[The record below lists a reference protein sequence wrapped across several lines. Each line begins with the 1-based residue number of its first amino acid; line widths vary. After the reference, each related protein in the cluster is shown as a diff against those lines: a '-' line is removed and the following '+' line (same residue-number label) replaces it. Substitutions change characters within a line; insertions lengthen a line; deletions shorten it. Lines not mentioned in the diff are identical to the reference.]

1 MIAAGHHDG
10 VSTGDVVVVEVPGGS
25 RNKYETDPETGEL
38 FLDRTL
44 FTATRYP
51 ADYGYFPKTL
61 ADDGDELD
69 ALVLVSEP
77 TFPGCRV
84 HVRPVGVLRM
94 RDEKGEDEKVICV
107 ALNDP
112 EFGQMTALEDITPL
126 RRAEIEHFFAIYKE
140 LEPDKET
147 EIIGWDDAEGAAQV
161 VADAAEAFQRR
172 R

>member
-1 MIAAGHHDG
+1 
-10 VSTGDVVVVEVPGGS
+10 VSTGDIVVVEVPGGS
-25 RNKYETDPETGEL
+25 RNKYETDPVTGEL

-51 ADYGYFPKTL
+51 GDYGYFPETL

-84 HVRPVGVLRM
+84 RVRPVGVLWM
-94 RDEKGEDEKVICV
+94 RDEKGEDAKVLCV

-112 EFGQMTALEDITPL
+112 EFGAVNTLDDLTTL
-126 RRAEIEHFFAIYKE
+126 RRDEIEHFFTIYKE
-140 LEPDKET
+140 LEPGKAT
-147 EIIGWDDAEGAAQV
+147 EVLGWEDAGSAAKA
-161 VADAAEAFQRR
+161 VADAAAAFAERR
-172 R
+172 SG

>member
-1 MIAAGHHDG
+1 M
-10 VSTGDVVVVEVPGGS
+10 VVVVEVPGGS
-25 RNKYETDPETGEL
+25 RNKYETDPKTGEL

-51 ADYGYFPKTL
+51 ADYGYFPETL

-84 HVRPVGVLRM
+84 RVRPVGVLRM
-94 RDEKGEDEKVICV
+94 RDEKGEDEKIICV
-107 ALNDP
+107 AFNDP
-112 EFGQMTALEDITPL
+112 EFGHMTELDDITPL
-126 RRAEIEHFFAIYKE
+126 RRAEIEHFFAIYKQ
-140 LEPDKET
+140 LEPGKET
-147 EIIGWDDAEGAAQV
+147 EIIGWDDAEGAAKV
-161 VADAAEAFQRR
+161 VADAADAYQRR

>member
-1 MIAAGHHDG
+1 
-10 VSTGDVVVVEVPGGS
+10 VSAGDVVVVEVPGGS

-51 ADYGYFPKTL
+51 ADYGYFPETL

-84 HVRPVGVLRM
+84 RVRPVGVLLM
-94 RDEKGEDEKVICV
+94 RDEKGEDAKVVCV

-112 EFGQMTALEDITPL
+112 EFGEMTALEDITRL

-140 LEPDKET
+140 LEPGKET
-147 EIIGWDDAEGAAQV
+147 EIIRWEDADGAAKA
-161 VADAAEAFQRR
+161 VADAAEAFTQRR

>member
-1 MIAAGHHDG
+1 MKGVNAGNI
-10 VSTGDVVVVEVPGGS
+10 VVVEVPGGS

-51 ADYGYFPKTL
+51 ADYGYFPETL

-84 HVRPVGVLRM
+84 RVRPVGVLLM
-94 RDEKGEDEKVICV
+94 RDEMGEDAKVVCV

-112 EFGQMTALEDITPL
+112 EFGHLTALEDITPL

-140 LEPDKET
+140 LEPGKET
-147 EIIGWDDAEGAAQV
+147 EIIRWEDENGATKA
-161 VADAAEAFQRR
+161 VADAAEAFAQRR

>member
-1 MIAAGHHDG
+1 MIVPGHHED

-51 ADYGYFPKTL
+51 ADYGYFPHTL

-84 HVRPVGVLRM
+84 RVRPVGVLRM
-94 RDEKGEDEKVICV
+94 RDEAGEDEKVICV

-112 EFGQMTALEDITPL
+112 EFGHMTALEDLTPL

-140 LEPDKET
+140 LEPGKET
-147 EIIGWDDAEGAAQV
+147 VIIGWDDANAAAQA
-161 VADAAEAFQRR
+161 VADAAAAYERR
-172 R
+172 G

>member
-1 MIAAGHHDG
+1 MG
-10 VSTGDVVVVEVPGGS
+10 GDVVVVEVPGGS
-25 RNKYETDPETGEL
+25 RNKYETDPVTGQL

-51 ADYGYFPKTL
+51 ADYGYFPETL

-84 HVRPVGVLRM
+84 HVRPVGVLWM
-94 RDEKGEDEKVICV
+94 RDEKGEDAKVVCV

-112 EFGQMTALEDITPL
+112 VFGEMRLLEDITPL
-126 RRAEIEHFFAIYKE
+126 RRAEIEHFFTIYKE
-140 LEPDKET
+140 LEPGKTT
-147 EIIGWDDAEGAAQV
+147 EVLGWADAEGAAQA
-161 VADAAEAFQRR
+161 VADAASAFEERR
-172 R
+172 SSPPTA

>member
-1 MIAAGHHDG
+1 MAA
-10 VSTGDVVVVEVPGGS
+10 GDVVVVEVPGGS

-51 ADYGYFPKTL
+51 GDYGYFPNTL

-84 HVRPVGVLRM
+84 RVRPVAVLWM
-94 RDEKGEDEKVICV
+94 RDEKGEDAKVLCV

-112 EFGQMTALEDITPL
+112 EFGDVKKLDDLTAL
-126 RRAEIEHFFAIYKE
+126 RRDEIEHFFAIYKE
-140 LEPDKET
+140 LEPGKAT
-147 EIIGWDDAEGAAQV
+147 EIIGWQDADGAAKA
-161 VADAAEAFQRR
+161 VADAAEAYTKRR
-172 R
+172 SG

>member
-1 MIAAGHHDG
+1 MRG
-10 VSTGDVVVVEVPGGS
+10 VSTGDIVVVEVPGGS
-25 RNKYETDPETGEL
+25 RNKYETAPETGEL

-51 ADYGYFPKTL
+51 ADYGYFPETL

-84 HVRPVGVLRM
+84 RVRPVGVLWM
-94 RDEKGEDEKVICV
+94 RDEKGEDAKVVCI

-112 EFGQMTALEDITPL
+112 VFGAMTALDDITPL
-126 RRAEIEHFFAIYKE
+126 RRAEIEHFFTIYKE
-140 LEPDKET
+140 LEPDKAT
-147 EIIGWDDAEGAAQV
+147 EIIGWEDAEGAMKA
-161 VADAAEAFQRR
+161 VADAAVMFEERR
-172 R
+172 SGRSSS